1 MSTQPPEPNSDNTD
15 EMASDHVEADTDKRR
30 SAIRAFALGSGLIG
44 LLFLGGAGIAW
55 FIQGPIFYEHKTL
68 TLSAKILGN
77 HPGALGIDASMVKN
91 EEDRKDFKDER
102 HWFVLGY
109 PGCEA
114 AKHGFWVPDEPRA
127 SAKQATLLNELRT
140 CFLRMKTGESVDVVL
155 RTREKRSTRERT
167 WRVERIGECDAEV
180 LTNMMHPAEDA
191 TRCDWM

>member
-1 MSTQPPEPNSDNTD
+1 MSTQPPETNPDSTDGTSSDAAISNT
-15 EMASDHVEADTDKRR
+15 VNRK

-68 TLSAKILGN
+68 TLNAKILGN

-109 PGCEA
+109 PGCEGV
-114 AKHGFWVPDEPRA
+114 KHGFWVPDEPRA
-127 SAKQATLLNELRT
+127 SAKQATLLNELRA
-140 CFLRMKTGESVDVVL
+140 CFLRMKAGASVRVDL
-155 RTREKRSTRERT
+155 KTREKRSTRERT
-167 WRVERIGECDAEV
+167 WRVERIGDCDAEV
-180 LTNMMHPAEDA
+180 LTNLVHPDENAK
-191 TRCDWM
+191 RCDWM